1 MQALGLTPRSDGAP
15 LRVLC
20 LGAHGDDIE
29 IGCGASLFALSEK
42 HNVELFWAVAS
53 NDDQR
58 ADEVT
63 RSYKVFAPEADSS
76 AHIRF
81 GGMRENYLPYY
92 PEATKTFVHDLSKW
106 VDPDIIFTHT
116 RHDKHQD
123 HRVLREF
130 VGNAF
135 RNHLVLEFEIPKY
148 DGDLLPPTVFIE
160 VTEEHVRRKAEVLS
174 TVYSSQHDRY
184 WFDAALFTGL
194 ARVRGVEARSA
205 SGFAEG
211 FHCSKLVIG

>member
-1 MQALGLTPRSDGAP
+1 MHSLGLTTGGEGST

-29 IGCGASLFALSEK
+29 IGCGASLFALGEK
-42 HNVELFWAVAS
+42 HQLELFWAVAS

-58 ADEVT
+58 ADEVR
-63 RSYKVFAPEADSS
+63 RSYQVFAPQGDSD

-81 GGMRENYLPYY
+81 GGMRENLLPYNA
-92 PEATKTFVHDLSKW
+92 EATKSFVHALSKW
-106 VDPDIIFTHT
+106 VEPDIIFTHA

-148 DGDLLPPTVFIE
+148 DGDLMPPTVFVE
-160 VTEEHVRRKAEVLS
+160 VTEEHVRRKAEVLA
-174 TVYSSQHDRY
+174 TIYSSQHDRY
-184 WFDAALFTGL
+184 WFDEALFTGL

-205 SGFAEG
+205 TGFAEG
-211 FHCSKLVIG
+211 FHCSKLVIA